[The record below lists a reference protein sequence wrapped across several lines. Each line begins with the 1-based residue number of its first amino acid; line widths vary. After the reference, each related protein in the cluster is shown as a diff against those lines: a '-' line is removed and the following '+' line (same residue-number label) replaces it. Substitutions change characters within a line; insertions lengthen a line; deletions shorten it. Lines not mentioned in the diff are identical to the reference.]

1 MLRNVQ
7 HLTPAGRISLQSYL
21 TANGIFPQQQQQ
33 RQQKR
38 QQRQPNRGMH
48 HSNFS
53 KMQVANGKVAANMP
67 SLPDLTKSLP
77 KQSLPYYRKL
87 LAFDE
92 CLAHNSFFDQ
102 KTSTVHG
109 GSIQFWDAIDKVMPL
124 YEELSI
130 TGELT
135 EQRMDDLI
143 SLLRN
148 GIRMRR
154 FELGRMNK
162 NEDRDVKSPLQQ
174 VQSHLKVSLLKIGE
188 DIVKSASESQL
199 INVSVS
205 QRGLTHLFKSYSELN
220 LSDEAANLWYRCKSI
235 PELNHLVTSESVLGV
250 ILSILVE
257 GKNFNFDEVNAIYK
271 NVKNSRKNRLFIH
284 SELQI
289 AMLKACLLKDKIDD
303 ALIIFKEITSGT
315 FELYDKGNMT
325 PTKEVMNYMTQAHL
339 SFVGYCQ
346 DFETANVFFNGSF
359 DNTLPY
365 FTPIQ
370 LNSVKKFMFN
380 TWSSTKDFDKVT
392 DIWKRTWKYFEDEK
406 KTTNIVSS
414 SLNDAYLDIFFD
426 KYHHFDA
433 NATNALRDLIGS
445 YAKIKPMDEPFFNC
459 LMTKSIKWGQLDI
472 FQSILE
478 AGDLYN
484 FPKSNV
490 YHRCILK
497 ASGSVPL
504 GIDQTFHLFERLL
517 NSNIQMGS
525 DFITNADWHAL
536 RDATIKSPEYL
547 SGEKIDLYFKLF
559 KLCCPHFLP
568 NIKNF
573 KSYMSM
579 DYLLDNRYGDVF
591 NQIGQVD
598 TSTVDLTNQLKWFK
612 LNDSVI
618 NYWSQRGVDILAN
631 RDVV

>member
-7 HLTPAGRISLQSYL
+7 HLTPGGRISLQSCL
-21 TANGIFPQQQQQ
+21 TVNNIFPQQKIQQNHHQ
-33 RQQKR
+33 
-38 QQRQPNRGMH
+38 NRSVH
-48 HSNFS
+48 HSKFN
-53 KMQVANGKVAANMP
+53 KMQVSNQKVGNISA
-67 SLPDLTKSLP
+67 LPALDDLTKSLP

-87 LAFDE
+87 LTFDE

-109 GSIQFWDAIDKVMPL
+109 GSIQFWDAIEKVMPL
-124 YEELSI
+124 YDELAI
-130 TGELT
+130 TGELN
-135 EQRMDDLI
+135 ERRMDDLI

-174 VQSHLKVSLLKIGE
+174 IQSHLKISLIKIGE
-188 DIVKSASESQL
+188 DVYKSYDTSSPQHVK
-199 INVSVS
+199 VSVS
-205 QRGLTHLFKSYSELN
+205 QRGLTHLFKAYSELN
-220 LSDEAANLWYRCKSI
+220 LSNEAASLWYRCKSI

-250 ILSILVE
+250 ILSILVD
-257 GKNFNFDEVNAIYK
+257 GKNFNFDEVNAIY
-271 NVKNSRKNRLFIH
+271 NSVKHSKKNRLFIH

-289 AMLKACLLKDKIDD
+289 AMLKACLLKNKIDD
-303 ALIIFKEITSGT
+303 ALKIFKEITTGT

-339 SFVGYCQ
+339 SFVGYCS
-346 DFETANVFFNGSF
+346 DYETASVFFNGSF
-359 DNTLPY
+359 DNSLPY

-406 KTTNIVSS
+406 KTTNIISS

-433 NATNALRDLIGS
+433 NATNALRDLIGT

-459 LMTKSIKWGQLDI
+459 LITKSIKWGQLDI

-504 GIDQTFHLFERLL
+504 EIDQTFHLFERLL
-517 NSNIQMGS
+517 NSNIQTGS

-536 RDATIKSPEYL
+536 RDATVKSPKYL
-547 SGEKIDLYFKLF
+547 SGEKVDLYFKLF

-568 NIKNF
+568 KVKNF
-573 KSYMSM
+573 KSYMDM
-579 DYLLDNRYGDVF
+579 DFILDNRYGDVF

-598 TSTVDLTNQLKWFK
+598 TSSVDLSNQLKWFK

-618 NYWSQRGVDILAN
+618 NYWNQRGVDILAN
-631 RDVV
+631 RDVI